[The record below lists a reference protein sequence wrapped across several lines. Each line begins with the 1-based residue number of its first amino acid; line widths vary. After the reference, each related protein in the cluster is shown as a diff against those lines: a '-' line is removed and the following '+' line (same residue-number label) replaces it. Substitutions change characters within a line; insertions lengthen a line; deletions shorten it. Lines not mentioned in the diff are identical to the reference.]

1 VIKESYL
8 GRASVRSPS
17 LGWEVFLLMPYTGNM
32 KIIIQ
37 SLLITLF
44 ILGASI
50 VSAAPIKVGATAP
63 DFTLIDQNNKSQTLS
78 KMRGQW
84 VVMYF
89 YPKDET
95 PGCTTEACNFRDNI
109 LSLRV
114 KKAVVWG
121 ISVDSS
127 KSHAEFSEN
136 HKLPFTLL
144 ADPAGKVAKQYEALL
159 NMVIFKVAKR
169 HSFIINPNGKI
180 VKIYRNVDPKSHV
193 GQILKDLDE
202 LQKS

>member
-1 VIKESYL
+1 
-8 GRASVRSPS
+8 
-17 LGWEVFLLMPYTGNM
+17 M
-32 KIIIQ
+32 
-37 SLLITLF
+37 
-44 ILGASI
+44 
-50 VSAAPIKVGATAP
+50 SATPIEVGATAP
-63 DFTLIDQNNKSQTLS
+63 DFTLVDQGNKPQTLS

-121 ISVDSS
+121 ISVDNS
-127 KSHAEFSEN
+127 KSHAEFSEH

-144 ADPAGKVAKQYEALL
+144 SDPAGKVAKQYNSLL
-159 NMVIFKVAKR
+159 NMVFFKVAKR
-169 HSFIINPNGKI
+169 HSFIIDPNGKI
-180 VKIYRNVDPKSHV
+180 AKIYRNVNPKSHV
-193 GQILKDLDE
+193 AEILKDLE
-202 LQKS
+202 TLQKER

>member
-1 VIKESYL
+1 MN
-8 GRASVRSPS
+8 A
-17 LGWEVFLLMPYTGNM
+17 
-32 KIIIQ
+32 Q
-37 SLLITLF
+37 S
-44 ILGASI
+44 
-50 VSAAPIKVGATAP
+50 IKVGAVAP
-63 DFTLIDQNNKSQTLS
+63 DFTLIDQNNKPQTLS

-114 KKAVVWG
+114 KKAAVWG
-121 ISVDSS
+121 ISVDNS
-127 KSHAEFSEN
+127 KSHAEFSEH

-144 ADPAGKVAKQYEALL
+144 ADVGGKVAKQYGSLL
-159 NMVIFKVAKR
+159 NMVIFKIAKR
-169 HSFIINPNGKI
+169 HSFIIDPQGKI
-180 VKIYRNVDPKSHV
+180 AKTYRNVDPKTHV
-193 GQILKDLDE
+193 AQILKDLDE

>member
-1 VIKESYL
+1 MF
-8 GRASVRSPS
+8 S
-17 LGWEVFLLMPYTGNM
+17 LFSKPVF
-32 KIIIQ
+32 I
-37 SLLITLF
+37 SLF

-50 VSAAPIKVGATAP
+50 VTTNVSAQPIKVGAIAP
-63 DFTLIDQNNKSQTLS
+63 DFTLVDQNNQPQTLS
-78 KMRGQW
+78 KMRGKW

-114 KKAVVWG
+114 KKAEVWG
-121 ISVDSS
+121 ISVDNS
-127 KSHAEFSEN
+127 KSHADFAEN

-144 ADPAGKVAKQYEALL
+144 ADPAGKVAKQYGSLL

-169 HSFIINPNGKI
+169 HSFIIDPTGKI
-180 VKIYRNVDPKSHV
+180 AKIYRNVNPKTHV
-193 GQILKDLDE
+193 EVILKDLDE
-202 LQKS
+202 LQK